1 MKKIVNISNAPKPIA
16 PYSQAIFTNGTL
28 YISMQIPID
37 PYTGNLITGDVK
49 SQTKQIMENIKSIL
63 KEVNMDLSNIVKC
76 SIFISAMKIYGEVN
90 EVYGSYFKENPP
102 AREAMQVAGLPMNV
116 DIGISCIAVE

>member
-1 MKKIVNISNAPKPIA
+1 MKKVINISNAPKPIA
-16 PYSQAIFTNGTL
+16 PYSQATYAKGTL

-63 KEVNMDLSNIVKC
+63 KEVNLDFSNIVKC
-76 SIFISAMKIYGEVN
+76 SIFISDMKIYGEVN

-102 AREAMQVAGLPMNV
+102 AREAIQVAGLPMNV

>member
-1 MKKIVNISNAPKPIA
+1 MKKVINISNAPKPIA
-16 PYSQAIFTNGTL
+16 PYSQAIFTNGIL

-37 PYTGNLITGDVK
+37 PYTGNLITGDIK
-49 SQTKQIMENIKSIL
+49 FQTKQILENIKSIL

-76 SIFISAMKIYGEVN
+76 SIFISDMKIYGEVN

-102 AREAMQVAGLPMNV
+102 AREAIQVAGLPMNV

>member
-1 MKKIVNISNAPKPIA
+1 MKKVINISNAPKPIA
-16 PYSQAIFTNGTL
+16 PYSQATYANGTL

-37 PYTGNLITGDVK
+37 PYTGNLITGNVK

-63 KEVNMDLSNIVKC
+63 KEVNLDFSNIVKC
-76 SIFISAMKIYGEVN
+76 SIFISDMKIYGEVN

-116 DIGISCIAVE
+116 DVGISCIAVE

>member
-1 MKKIVNISNAPKPIA
+1 MKKVINISNAPKPIA
-16 PYSQAIFTNGTL
+16 PYSQATYANGTL

-63 KEVNMDLSNIVKC
+63 KEVNLDFSNIVKC
-76 SIFISAMKIYGEVN
+76 SIFISDMKIYGEVN

-102 AREAMQVAGLPMNV
+102 AREAIQVAGLPMNV
-116 DIGISCIAVE
+116 GVGISGIAVE

>member
-1 MKKIVNISNAPKPIA
+1 MKKVINISNAPKPIA

>member
-1 MKKIVNISNAPKPIA
+1 MKKVINISNAPKPIA
-16 PYSQAIFTNGTL
+16 PYSQATYANGTL

-37 PYTGNLITGDVK
+37 PYTGNLITGNVK

-63 KEVNMDLSNIVKC
+63 KEVNLDFSNIVKC
-76 SIFISAMKIYGEVN
+76 SIFISDMKIYGEVN

-102 AREAMQVAGLPMNV
+102 AREAIQVAGLPMNV
-116 DIGISCIAVE
+116 GVGISGIAVE

>member
-1 MKKIVNISNAPKPIA
+1 MKKVINISNAPKPIA

-37 PYTGNLITGDVK
+37 PYTGKLITGDIK
-49 SQTKQIMENIKSIL
+49 SQTKQILENVKTIL
-63 KEVNMDLSNIVKC
+63 NEVNMDFSNIVKC
-76 SIFISAMKIYGEVN
+76 SIFMSDMKIYGEVN

-102 AREAMQVAGLPMNV
+102 AREAIQVAGLPMNV
-116 DIGISCIAVE
+116 DVGISCIAVE